1 MYDIRLDGKP
11 LWYPGDDEAIVI
23 NPELN
28 EALNDA
34 GYIQFTVPEAN
45 PLYNDI
51 KERISMVQVYKDDVM
66 IFNAEVREVT
76 VNSIKDKKVYAVGEL
91 AFLADSIQPQKRYQ
105 NNTVLQ
111 VFDALLS
118 EHNAQVESKKQFV
131 RGVVTVTDLNDSL
144 YRYTNYE
151 DTLTAMREKLCDTL
165 DGYLR
170 VRYQDGIRYLDF
182 VTLDDYGKTCQQ
194 AIEFGENLMEYA
206 SNSTGADI
214 ATAIIPLGA
223 KLDESE
229 IEGLDAYTTI
239 KSVNDG
245 KEYIYSQEAV
255 EQFGWIKKVVNWN
268 DVTEPA
274 NLLKK
279 AKTWLKQNQFANL
292 TLEMKAL
299 DLSILSKN
307 IESMELGDR
316 IRAIAEPYG
325 MDTWFPMQK
334 KVTYF
339 QHPENNKVTL
349 SNTVSKTYTSQAN
362 KANAELKHE
371 IPQQKYLVQLMQE
384 NASNLIKAATNG
396 NIVLK
401 MDDDGNPIELL
412 IMDMK
417 DISTAKNVWRW
428 NLNGFG
434 YSSTGYNGNYN
445 TAITMDGRIVADY
458 IASGTM
464 SADRVKGGIFEVGGT
479 GYGKDGKIEIKND
492 KGTTLI
498 TLDKSGMTLA
508 AGQKISWNN
517 ISNAPS
523 IPSKMSELENDEK
536 YITDD
541 GLTNIVTEITED
553 TIKTTNILCDQLKGG
568 KFILGGSK
576 LSDAEMIVYNKNDEE
591 IGEWNKEGAYIT
603 SSSYIPAQYP
613 TTWYGNKISTLSVNQ
628 SVKPNVSSSNSE
640 YSMGVGNIVL
650 GQYEYICNFD
660 ISEMQSSEKPAKIE
674 VHFANITYNVQ
685 AGFGMIMFG
694 VADSILYNFHFNS
707 NDLIKTGRKSG
718 KYVIDLSLNELEY
731 FEIREIYNAKNIDSL
746 KITAPWVVAETS
758 DYGTALQIEHIDI
771 IAANGTKILT
781 LWNNIKSRIA
791 GSVIDISDNMITM
804 DDCIMKK
811 NGFVLYENA
820 DLSGYTE
827 SDNGEYH
834 TESRQFYLNTAGFMH
849 LGIYNST
856 STSSANV
863 RINKDGTFHRYSSS
877 SRRYKDNITKN
888 IESDLDPTKLYDID
902 ICQFKYKK
910 DYLSEDD
917 ERYNKNIIGF
927 IAEDLYEKYP
937 ICCDLNDGVPESPN
951 YNMLIAP
958 MLKLIQEQNERLK
971 KLEKE
976 VLQDDEY

>member
-1 MYDIRLDGKP
+1 MYKVLCDGT
-11 LWYPGDDEAIVI
+11 LICDARIDELALI
-23 NPELN
+23 NPVIELEEN
-28 EALNDA
+28 KA
-34 GYIQFTVPEAN
+34 GSFTFMIP
-45 PLYNDI
+45 DI
-51 KERISMVQVYKDDVM
+51 HPMYELIKQRKSILEVYQDEEL
-66 IFNAEVREVT
+66 IFCGICIEVT
-76 VNSIKDKKVYAVGEL
+76 TDFYKQKNVYCEGEL
-91 AFLADSIQPQKRYQ
+91 TYFNDSVQRPARYQ
-105 NNTVLQ
+105 NIT
-111 VFDALLS
+111 
-118 EHNAQVESKKQFV
+118 V
-131 RGVVTVTDLNDSL
+131 RGLLEAYINNHNTQVDDYKKFRLGIVTVMDSNDSI
-144 YRYTNYE
+144 YCYTNMESTMECLQKDLVE
-151 DTLTAMREKLCDTL
+151 DL
-165 DGYLR
+165 GGFFR
-170 VRYQDGIRYLDF
+170 VRHKDGIRYLDYLADSQNTNSQ
-182 VTLDDYGKTCQQ
+182 VISLGDNLLD
-194 AIEFGENLMEYA
+194 FS
-206 SNSTGADI
+206 SNMDLADI
-214 ATAIIPLGA
+214 ATAVIPLGA
-223 KLDESE
+223 TLDESPF
-229 IEGLDAYTTI
+229 EGLEVKLTIADA
-239 KSVNDG
+239 NNGCD
-245 KEYIYSQEAV
+245 YIYNPDAV
-255 EQFGWIKKVVNWN
+255 NNYGWIYKTVEYSG
-268 DVTEPA
+268 VTKPDI
-274 NLLKK
+274 LKTK
-279 AKTWLKQNQFANL
+279 GEKYLRDEQYENMVIEAT
-292 TLEMKAL
+292 AL
-299 DLSILSKN
+299 DLHFTGQN
-307 IESMELGDR
+307 IESFKLSDKIR
-316 IRAIAEPYG
+316 IVSAPHG
-325 MDTWFPMQK
+325 LDK
-334 KVTYF
+334 YF
-339 QHPENNKVTL
+339 RLTKMTIDLNNPENNVITL
-349 SNTVSKTYTSQAN
+349 GKDSRTSLSSKAVSISDDIKKLMESEINQSTILQHAKDNATELITNAMNGFVYKTHD
-362 KANAELKHE
+362 ELF
-371 IPQQKYLVQLMQE
+371 
-384 NASNLIKAATNG
+384 
-396 NIVLK
+396 
-401 MDDDGNPIELL
+401 
-412 IMDMK
+412 IMDTDNPK
-417 DISTAKNVWRW
+417 TATRVWRW
-428 NLNGFG
+428 NINGLG
-434 YSSTGYNGNYN
+434 YSSKGINGPYGL
-445 TAITMDGRIVADY
+445 AITMDGRIVADY
-458 IASGTM
+458 IATGTM

-523 IPSKMSELENDEK
+523 IPSKMSDLENDEN
-536 YITDD
+536 YIKDD
-541 GLTNIVTEITED
+541 GLTNIVTEITES
-553 TIKTTNILCDQLKGG
+553 TVKTTKILCDQLQGG
-568 KFILGGSK
+568 IFVLGGSK
-576 LSDAEMIVYNKNDEE
+576 LSEAEMIIYNKNDEE

-650 GQYEYICNFD
+650 GQYEYICRFD
-660 ISEMQSSEKPAKIE
+660 ISKMQSSEKPAKIE

-694 VADSILYNFHFNS
+694 VADDSILYNFHFNS

-718 KYVIDLSLNELEY
+718 KYVIDLSLNELQY
-731 FEIREIYNAKNIDSL
+731 FEIREIYNAKNIDSV
-746 KITAPWVVAETS
+746 KITAPWIVAETS

-771 IAANGTKILT
+771 IAVNGTKILT
-781 LWNNIKSRIA
+781 LYNNIKSRIA
-791 GSVIDISDNMITM
+791 GSVIDLSDNMITM

-834 TESRQFYLNTAGFMH
+834 TESRQFYLNTSGFMH